1 MPDISNHINT
11 FPSQIAMLHDKA
23 QSLHLKKINGQIS
36 QNNKIV
42 RNYLY
47 PLIHKCSSAFSFS
60 DKESNYD
67 LSEILKE
74 FDVEQLNKLYKE
86 HRKELMENFI
96 EKSNIQDGTLYELL
110 PEDLTQVSP
119 HELNKIKCRA
129 EDWLKNCQDFNNLKT
144 QDLYTMVQIGIVI
157 LSCFQ
162 HMQRELGQS
171 GNHMVQNQKT

>member
-1 MPDISNHINT
+1 MRDIPNHINMI
-11 FPSQIAMLHDKA
+11 PSKMALLHDEA
-23 QSLHLKKINGQIS
+23 QASYLKIINGKITE
-36 QNNKIV
+36 NNGILQ
-42 RNYLY
+42 RYLY
-47 PLIHKCSSAFSFS
+47 PLIHRCSSTVSFS
-60 DKESNYD
+60 DKNSHYD
-67 LSEILKE
+67 LSEILKD
-74 FDVEQLNKLYKE
+74 FDVEQLNELYKE
-86 HRKELMENFI
+86 HRKQIMENFI

-119 HELNKIKCRA
+119 YQLDKIRYRA

-144 QDLYTMVQIGIVI
+144 QDLYTMVQIAIVI

>member
-1 MPDISNHINT
+1 MPDISNRINML
-11 FPSQIAMLHDKA
+11 PSKLAQLHDKA
-23 QSLHLKKINGQIS
+23 QASHLEIINGEIVK
-36 QNNKIV
+36 NNRIAQE
-42 RNYLY
+42 YLY
-47 PLIHKCSSAFSFS
+47 PLIHICSSKVSFS
-60 DKESNYD
+60 DKNSNHD

-74 FDVEQLNKLYKE
+74 FDVEQLNELYKE
-86 HRKELMENFI
+86 HRKQIMENFI

-119 HELNKIKCRA
+119 YQLDKIRYRA

-171 GNHMVQNQKT
+171 GNHIVQNQKT